1 VIITKRF
8 VFVHMPKT
16 GGTWLRDVLK
26 KYKHP
31 LWHLKWRPGHDTS
44 AEAPPGLP
52 ILGTVRNPWDWYVSW
67 YFFRCREYKDRT
79 GLFAPDHP
87 KRQDWEALMKRWEEH
102 VNQPDARTREGF
114 LRVLPRLMEPGVL
127 TDGTYTQTHERF
139 FERGRPV
146 HLARFETLGVD
157 VTAFLKENRI
167 PNKLKLRTALR
178 TAPRKNT
185 SSHGPYRD
193 YYDEDAR
200 DLVARADRA
209 IIARYGYEF

>member
-1 VIITKRF
+1 MIITKRF

-16 GGTWLRDVLK
+16 GGTWLREVLK

-31 LWHLKWRPGHDTS
+31 LWHLKERPGHETS

-87 KRQDWEALMKRWEEH
+87 REDWVDLMKRWEEH
-102 VNQPDARTREGF
+102 VAQDDVRTRQGF
-114 LRVLPRLMEPGVL
+114 LRTLPRLMDGSL
-127 TDGTYTQTHERF
+127 TDSYTKTHEHF

-146 HLARFETLGVD
+146 HLARFENLGAD

-193 YYDEDAR
+193 YYDEEAR
-200 DLVARADRA
+200 DLVASADRA
-209 IIARYGYEF
+209 IIERYGYEF